1 MLFRIMIIKM
11 HNLTEIVNWEMVA
24 EAFNPRVQQR
34 FITNVAKKEEHL
46 NDAMQISVHEIKE

>member
-1 MLFRIMIIKM
+1 MIIKM